1 MMLYWKSQPWLQKT
15 PLYGFLHLMNPSIKR
30 LDFQFSSFKMSG
42 IRNLHRKGL
51 QSLPLPAD
59 LSMFQI
65 RYDRFNPVLL
75 ADAET
80 GENFVKDIVLNLLAG
95 DFIESFQR
103 FMQFKGCK
111 FR

>member
-1 MMLYWKSQPWLQKT
+1 MD
-15 PLYGFLHLMNPSIKR
+15 FLHLMNFSIKR
-30 LDFQFSSFKMSG
+30 FDFQFSSFNIYG
-42 IRNLHRKGL
+42 TRNLCWDGL

-59 LSMFQI
+59 LSVFQI
-65 RYDRFNPVLL
+65 RCYQCNPALF

-80 GENFVKDIVLNLLAG
+80 GENFVKDIVLNFLAG
-95 DFIESFQR
+95 DFIESVQR